1 MNKSNLDTNNINVE
15 HADNNEEDNICKYCL
30 QETKQNQQLVFP
42 CDCKTGVHPSCLTS
56 WINFRQLQQRNN
68 LLKCELCNKNYK
80 SIQLIMLLGNSI
92 DNGGNLIESKYSER
106 SININIPHNNVVQQ
120 QKCGCIEIFF
130 YGLACSSLSA
140 VFTIYIVDDSFE
152 KENKFYMDFMITIV
166 NICFLFGFLI
176 SIVRLR
182 NNRIIRQQQRESQIN
197 LSYSP

>member
-1 MNKSNLDTNNINVE
+1 MNKSDIGINNIE
-15 HADNNEEDNICKYCL
+15 REQKYNEEENICKYCL
-30 QETKQNQQLVFP
+30 QETKQEQQLIFP

-56 WINFRQLQQRNN
+56 WINFRKLQQRNET
-68 LLKCELCNKNYK
+68 LKCELCNKNYK

-106 SININIPHNNVVQQ
+106 SINISIPHNSITRE

-140 VFTIYIVDDSFE
+140 VFAVYIIDESFE
-152 KENKFYMDFMITIV
+152 KENKFFIDFLIAIV
-166 NICFLFGFLI
+166 NICFLLGFSI

-182 NNRIIRQQQRESQIN
+182 NNRNIRQENRETQRD
-197 LSYSP
+197 LPYSP